1 MTCQELVELVTDYLD
16 GALPDAER
24 ARFDAHL
31 AECPGCDR
39 YLEQVRMTME
49 IVGATPA
56 LASQPE
62 VSALMETFRDWKRG
76 A

>member
-1 MTCQELVELVTDYLD
+1 MTCQELVELVTDHLE
-16 GALPDAER
+16 GALPAHDQ

-31 AECPGCDR
+31 AECPGCAR
-39 YLEQVRMTME
+39 YVAQIRTTIDV
-49 IVGATPA
+49 VGATPA

-62 VSALMETFRDWKRG
+62 VSALLETFRGWKRG